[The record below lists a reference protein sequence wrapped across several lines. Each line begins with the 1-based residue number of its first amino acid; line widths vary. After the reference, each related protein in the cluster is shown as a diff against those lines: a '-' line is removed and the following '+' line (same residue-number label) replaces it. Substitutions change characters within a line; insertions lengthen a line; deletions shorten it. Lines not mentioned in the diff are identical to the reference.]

1 MFLIKIYDSADID
14 HFMVAAPTEWQ
25 VVYFPSE
32 PETYYYAFMVRKI
45 TKTLKHFLSD
55 FKHTIIKQVVIN

>member
-1 MFLIKIYDSADID
+1 
-14 HFMVAAPTEWQ
+14 MVAAPTEWQ

>member
-14 HFMVAAPTEWQ
+14 HFMFTAPTEWQ

-32 PETYYYAFMVRKI
+32 PEIHYHAFMVCKI

-55 FKHTIIKQVVIN
+55 FKHTIIKQVVIS